1 MIRKNLIKTATVFL
15 AVTMILG
22 AAGCGKKKTKNDVNS
37 TAVTQAT
44 VSAETS
50 SLASKELT
58 KTGLVTFDYT
68 DADGNTVKLE
78 GKAVAG
84 EDGNVSIEVTDAN
97 GNKAVFTGKAKTVD
111 GKLTVSNI
119 KVKEA
124 ATLVKGDGTEIK
136 IAEDSKIEDANESDG
151 NTESDIAASDDM
163 KQEVSDAQEEEKQ
176 IEEAREEVKNTEA
189 ANVAENNG
197 NGGNENTGGNGNDSG
212 NAGNNDNGNNGSNN
226 GSPDNG
232 NGDSGN
238 NGNGNNGND
247 SGNGNNGNDSGN
259 NGSSDNNNGDSGNNG
274 DNGGNVTPTEPT
286 TPERTPTP
294 SEPATPSEPSIY
306 DEIPEGYS
314 HSLVDGPN
322 GPQYAGNSNTVQCRG
337 QDVHQG
343 ADVACPYELE
353 KETVRY
359 AYNNQTDRFEN
370 LTGFYYIPTDD
381 EGSMSDEFY
390 DLTEK
395 FEESHGWAW
404 KTGTMYKIGTF
415 SCGEVWF
422 YGLIPY

>member
-37 TAVTQAT
+37 TAATQAT

-84 EDGNVSIEVTDAN
+84 EDGNATIEVTDAN
-97 GNKAVFTGKAKTVD
+97 GNKAVFIGKAKTVD
-111 GKLTVSNI
+111 GKLTVSDI

-136 IAEDSKIEDANESDG
+136 IAEDSNIEDANESDG
-151 NTESDIAASDDM
+151 NTESDIVASDDM
-163 KQEVSDAQEEEKQ
+163 KQEVSEAQEEEKQ

-197 NGGNENTGGNGNDSG
+197 NGGNENNGGNGNDSG
-212 NAGNNDNGNNGSNN
+212 NAGNNDNDNNGS
-226 GSPDNG
+226 SDNG

-238 NGNGNNGND
+238 NGNDNNGN
-247 SGNGNNGNDSGN
+247 GG
-259 NGSSDNNNGDSGNNG
+259 NNGDSGNNG
-274 DNGGNVTPTEPT
+274 DNGGNITPTEPV
-286 TPERTPTP
+286 TPEPTPTPTP
-294 SEPATPSEPSIY
+294 SEPETPENKPNRGTT
-306 DEIPEGYS
+306 E
-314 HSLVDGPN
+314 GPN
-322 GPQYAGNSNTVQCRG
+322 GPQYSDYWDSQRG

-343 ADVACPYELE
+343 ADVACPYELGVL
-353 KETVRY
+353 TTRY
-359 AYNNQTDRFEN
+359 AFNNRDDKFED
-370 LTGFYYIPTDD
+370 LPVFYYIATDD
-381 EGSMSDEFY
+381 EGSMSDADYALF
-390 DLTEK
+390 EK
-395 FEESHGWAW
+395 YSDELHRGRCS
-404 KTGTMYKIGTF
+404 MYKVGTF
-415 SCGEVWF
+415 SCGEVWVIA
-422 YGLIPY
+422 YIS

>member
-22 AAGCGKKKTKNDVNS
+22 AAGCGKKKIKNDVNS
-37 TAVTQAT
+37 TAATQAT

-84 EDGNVSIEVTDAN
+84 EDGNATIEVTDAN
-97 GNKAVFTGKAKTVD
+97 GNKAVFIGKAKTVD
-111 GKLTVSNI
+111 GKLTVSDI

-136 IAEDSKIEDANESDG
+136 IAEDSNIEDANESDG
-151 NTESDIAASDDM
+151 NTESDIVASDDM
-163 KQEVSDAQEEEKQ
+163 KQEVSEAQEEEKQ

-197 NGGNENTGGNGNDSG
+197 NGGNENNGGNGNDSG
-212 NAGNNDNGNNGSNN
+212 NAGNNDNGNNGGNN
-226 GSPDNG
+226 GSSDNG

-238 NGNGNNGND
+238 NGSGNNGND
-247 SGNGNNGNDSGN
+247 LGN

-274 DNGGNVTPTEPT
+274 NDNNGNGGNNGDSGNNGDNGGNITPTEPV
-286 TPERTPTP
+286 TPEPTPTP
-294 SEPATPSEPSIY
+294 SEPETPENKPNRGTT
-306 DEIPEGYS
+306 E
-314 HSLVDGPN
+314 GPN
-322 GPQYAGNSNTVQCRG
+322 GPQYSDYWDSQRG

-343 ADVACPYELE
+343 ADVACPYELGVL
-353 KETVRY
+353 TTRY
-359 AYNNQTDRFEN
+359 AFNNRTDKFEN
-370 LTGFYYIPTDD
+370 LSCFYYIPTND
-381 EGSMSDEFY
+381 EGDFSDADYELF
-390 DLTEK
+390 EK
-395 FEESHGWAW
+395 YGYELHTAKETS
-404 KTGTMYKIGTF
+404 YKVGTF
-415 SCGEVWF
+415 SCGEVWVLA
-422 YGLIPY
+422 YIQ

>member
-1 MIRKNLIKTATVFL
+1 MIKKNLIRFALTATIIATL
-15 AVTMILG
+15 AAT
-22 AAGCGKKKTKNDVNS
+22 AGCGKKKTKNDVNS

-84 EDGNVSIEVTDAN
+84 EDGNATIEVTDAN

-111 GKLTVSNI
+111 GKLTVSDI

-163 KQEVSDAQEEEKQ
+163 KHEVSEAQEEEKQ

-189 ANVAENNG
+189 PNVAANNG
-197 NGGNENTGGNGNDSG
+197 NGGNGNDNA
-212 NAGNNDNGNNGSNN
+212 NAGNNDNDNNSGNNGS
-226 GSPDNG
+226 SDNG
-232 NGDSGN
+232 NGS
-238 NGNGNNGND
+238 GNGNNGND

-274 DNGGNVTPTEPT
+274 DNGGNVTPTEPV
-286 TPERTPTP
+286 TPEPTPTP
-294 SEPATPSEPSIY
+294 SEPATPGELTEEEKNPY
-306 DEIPEGYS
+306 THPENWGT
-314 HSLVDGPN
+314 VDGPN
-322 GPQYAGNSNTVQCRG
+322 GPQYSENSWGYYVRG

-390 DLTEK
+390 ELTEK

>member
-37 TAVTQAT
+37 TAATQAT

-84 EDGNVSIEVTDAN
+84 EDGNATIEVTDAN
-97 GNKAVFTGKAKTVD
+97 GNKAVFIGKAKTVD
-111 GKLTVSNI
+111 GKLTVSDI

-151 NTESDIAASDDM
+151 NTESDIVASDDM
-163 KQEVSDAQEEEKQ
+163 KQEVSEAQEEEKQ

-197 NGGNENTGGNGNDSG
+197 NGGNENNGGNGNDSG
-212 NAGNNDNGNNGSNN
+212 NAGNNDNDNNGGNNGS
-226 GSPDNG
+226 SDNG

-238 NGNGNNGND
+238 NG
-247 SGNGNNGNDSGN
+247 SGNNGNDSGN

-274 DNGGNVTPTEPT
+274 NDNNGNGGNITPTEPA
-286 TPERTPTP
+286 TPEPTPTP
-294 SEPATPSEPSIY
+294 SEPATPENKPNRGTT
-306 DEIPEGYS
+306 E
-314 HSLVDGPN
+314 GPN
-322 GPQYAGNSNTVQCRG
+322 GPQYSDYWDSQRG

-343 ADVACPYELE
+343 ADVACPYELGVL
-353 KETVRY
+353 TTRY
-359 AYNNQTDRFEN
+359 AFNNGTDKFED
-370 LTGFYYIPTDD
+370 LPVFYYIATNDDGDFTDAD
-381 EGSMSDEFY
+381 YELF
-390 DLTEK
+390 EK
-395 FEESHGWAW
+395 YGYELNRFDN
-404 KTGTMYKIGTF
+404 TCYKVGTF
-415 SCGEVWF
+415 SCGEVWVLA
-422 YGLIPY
+422 YIQ

>member
-37 TAVTQAT
+37 TAATQAT

-84 EDGNVSIEVTDAN
+84 EDGNATIEVTDAN

-111 GKLTVSNI
+111 GKLTVSDI

-136 IAEDSKIEDANESDG
+136 IAEDSKIKDANESDG

-163 KQEVSDAQEEEKQ
+163 KKEVSDAQEEEKQ

-197 NGGNENTGGNGNDSG
+197 NGGNENNGGNGNDSG
-212 NAGNNDNGNNGSNN
+212 NAGNSDNDNNG
-226 GSPDNG
+226 
-232 NGDSGN
+232 
-238 NGNGNNGND
+238 
-247 SGNGNNGNDSGN
+247 GN
-259 NGSSDNNNGDSGNNG
+259 NGSSDNGNGDSGNNG
-274 DNGGNVTPTEPT
+274 DNGGNVTPTEPA
-286 TPERTPTP
+286 TPEPTPTP
-294 SEPATPSEPSIY
+294 SEPATPGGLTEEEKNPY
-306 DEIPEGYS
+306 THPENWGT
-314 HSLVDGPN
+314 VDGPN
-322 GPQYAGNSNTVQCRG
+322 GPQYSENSWGYYVRG

-343 ADVACPYELE
+343 ADVACPYQLGVL
-353 KETVRY
+353 TTRY
-359 AYNNQTDRFEN
+359 AFNNGTDKFED
-370 LTGFYYIPTDD
+370 LPVFYYIATNDDGDFTDAD
-381 EGSMSDEFY
+381 YELF
-390 DLTEK
+390 EK
-395 FEESHGWAW
+395 YGYELNRFDN
-404 KTGTMYKIGTF
+404 TCYKVGTF
-415 SCGEVWF
+415 SCGEVWVLA
-422 YGLIPY
+422 YLP

>member
-37 TAVTQAT
+37 TVATQAT

-68 DADGNTVKLE
+68 DVDGNTVKLE

-84 EDGNVSIEVTDAN
+84 EDGNATIEVTDAN

-111 GKLTVSNI
+111 GKLTVSDI

-124 ATLVKGDGTEIK
+124 ATLVKGDGTGIK
-136 IAEDSKIEDANESDG
+136 IAADSKIEDANESDG

-189 ANVAENNG
+189 ANVAENNR
-197 NGGNENTGGNGNDSG
+197 NGGNENNGGNGNDSG
-212 NAGNNDNGNNGSNN
+212 NAGNNDNDNNGGNNGS
-226 GSPDNG
+226 SDNG

-238 NGNGNNGND
+238 NGSGNNGND

-274 DNGGNVTPTEPT
+274 DNSGNVTPTEPV
-286 TPERTPTP
+286 TPEPTPTP
-294 SEPATPSEPSIY
+294 SEPATPGGLTEEEKNPY
-306 DEIPEGYS
+306 THPENWGT
-314 HSLVDGPN
+314 VDGPN
-322 GPQYAGNSNTVQCRG
+322 GPQYSENSWGYYVRG

-343 ADVACPYELE
+343 ADVACPYELGVL
-353 KETVRY
+353 TTRY
-359 AYNNQTDRFEN
+359 AFNNGTDKFED
-370 LTGFYYIPTDD
+370 LPVFYYIATNDDGDFTDAD
-381 EGSMSDEFY
+381 YELF
-390 DLTEK
+390 EK
-395 FEESHGWAW
+395 YGYELNRFDN
-404 KTGTMYKIGTF
+404 TCYKVGTF
-415 SCGEVWF
+415 SCGEVWVLA
-422 YGLIPY
+422 YIQ

>member
-37 TAVTQAT
+37 TAATQAT

-84 EDGNVSIEVTDAN
+84 EDGNATIEVTDAN
-97 GNKAVFTGKAKTVD
+97 GNKAVFIGKAKTVD
-111 GKLTVSNI
+111 GKLTVSDI

-136 IAEDSKIEDANESDG
+136 IAADSKIEDANESDG
-151 NTESDIAASDDM
+151 NTESDIVASDDM
-163 KQEVSDAQEEEKQ
+163 KQEVSEAQEEEKQ

-197 NGGNENTGGNGNDSG
+197 NGGNENNGGNGNDSG
-212 NAGNNDNGNNGSNN
+212 NAGNNDNGNNGGNN
-226 GSPDNG
+226 GSSDNG

-238 NGNGNNGND
+238 NGNDNNGN
-247 SGNGNNGNDSGN
+247 
-259 NGSSDNNNGDSGNNG
+259 
-274 DNGGNVTPTEPT
+274 GGNITPTEPV
-286 TPERTPTP
+286 TPEPTPTP
-294 SEPATPSEPSIY
+294 SEPATPGGLTEEEKNPY
-306 DEIPEGYS
+306 THPENWGT
-314 HSLVDGPN
+314 VDGPN
-322 GPQYAGNSNTVQCRG
+322 GPQYSENSWGYYVRG

-343 ADVACPYELE
+343 ADVACPYELGVL
-353 KETVRY
+353 TTRY
-359 AYNNQTDRFEN
+359 AFNNGTDKFED
-370 LTGFYYIPTDD
+370 LPVFYYIATDD
-381 EGSMSDEFY
+381 EGSMSDEMDAFCEEKAYELQRADNTFY
-390 DLTEK
+390 K
-395 FEESHGWAW
+395 V
-404 KTGTMYKIGTF
+404 GTF
-415 SCGEVWF
+415 SCGEVWVF
-422 YGLIPY
+422 AYLP

>member
-37 TAVTQAT
+37 TAATQAT

-58 KTGLVTFDYT
+58 KTSLVAFDYT

-84 EDGNVSIEVTDAN
+84 EDGNATIEVTDAN

-111 GKLTVSNI
+111 GKLTVSDI

-197 NGGNENTGGNGNDSG
+197 NGGNENNGGNGNDSG
-212 NAGNNDNGNNGSNN
+212 NAGNNDNDNNGGNNGS
-226 GSPDNG
+226 SDNG

-238 NGNGNNGND
+238 N
-247 SGNGNNGNDSGN
+247 GNGNNGNDSGN

-274 DNGGNVTPTEPT
+274 SGNNGNGGNITPTEPV
-286 TPERTPTP
+286 TPEPTPTP
-294 SEPATPSEPSIY
+294 SEPETPGGLTEEEKNPY
-306 DEIPEGYS
+306 THPENWGT
-314 HSLVDGPN
+314 VDGPN
-322 GPQYAGNSNTVQCRG
+322 GPQYSENSWGYYVRG

-343 ADVACPYELE
+343 ADVACPYSLGVLTTRYAFNNRTDKFEDLQCFYFIPTNDEGDFSDADYELFEKYSDELE
-353 KETVRY
+353 TAKET
-359 AYNNQTDRFEN
+359 
-370 LTGFYYIPTDD
+370 
-381 EGSMSDEFY
+381 S
-390 DLTEK
+390 
-395 FEESHGWAW
+395 
-404 KTGTMYKIGTF
+404 YKVGTF
-415 SCGEVWF
+415 SCGDVWVLA
-422 YGLIPY
+422 YIPE

>member
-37 TAVTQAT
+37 TAATQAT

-68 DADGNTVKLE
+68 DVDGNTVKLE

-84 EDGNVSIEVTDAN
+84 EDGNATIEVTDAN

-111 GKLTVSNI
+111 GKLTVSDI

-151 NTESDIAASDDM
+151 NTESDIVASDDM
-163 KQEVSDAQEEEKQ
+163 KQEVSEAQEEEKQ

-189 ANVAENNG
+189 ANVATNNG
-197 NGGNENTGGNGNDSG
+197 NGGNENNGGNGNDSG
-212 NAGNNDNGNNGSNN
+212 NAGNNDNDNNGGNNGS
-226 GSPDNG
+226 SDNG

-238 NGNGNNGND
+238 NGSGNNGND

-274 DNGGNVTPTEPT
+274 DNSGNVTPTEPV
-286 TPERTPTP
+286 TPEPTPTP
-294 SEPATPSEPSIY
+294 SEPATPGGLTEEEKNPY
-306 DEIPEGYS
+306 THPENWGT
-314 HSLVDGPN
+314 VDGPN
-322 GPQYAGNSNTVQCRG
+322 GPQYSENSWGYYVRG

-343 ADVACPYELE
+343 ADVACPYELGVL
-353 KETVRY
+353 TTRY
-359 AYNNQTDRFEN
+359 AFNNGTDKFED
-370 LTGFYYIPTDD
+370 LPVFYYIATDD
-381 EGSMSDEFY
+381 EGSMSDEMDAFCEEKAYELQRADNTFY
-390 DLTEK
+390 K
-395 FEESHGWAW
+395 V
-404 KTGTMYKIGTF
+404 GTF
-415 SCGEVWF
+415 SCGEVWVF
-422 YGLIPY
+422 AYLP

>member
-37 TAVTQAT
+37 TAATQAT

-84 EDGNVSIEVTDAN
+84 EDGNATIEVTDAN
-97 GNKAVFTGKAKTVD
+97 GNKAVFIGKAKTVD
-111 GKLTVSNI
+111 GKLTVSDI

-136 IAEDSKIEDANESDG
+136 IAEDSNIEDANESDG
-151 NTESDIAASDDM
+151 NTESDIVASDDM
-163 KQEVSDAQEEEKQ
+163 KQEVSEAQEEEKQ

-197 NGGNENTGGNGNDSG
+197 NGGNENNGGNGNDSG
-212 NAGNNDNGNNGSNN
+212 NAGNNDNDNNGS
-226 GSPDNG
+226 SDNG

-238 NGNGNNGND
+238 NG
-247 SGNGNNGNDSGN
+247 SGNNGNDSGN

-274 DNGGNVTPTEPT
+274 NDNNGNGGNNGDSGNNGDNGGNITPTEPV
-286 TPERTPTP
+286 TPEPTPTPTP
-294 SEPATPSEPSIY
+294 SEPETPENKPNRGTT
-306 DEIPEGYS
+306 E
-314 HSLVDGPN
+314 GPN
-322 GPQYAGNSNTVQCRG
+322 GPQYSDYWDSQRG

-343 ADVACPYELE
+343 ADVACPYELGVL
-353 KETVRY
+353 TTRY
-359 AYNNQTDRFEN
+359 AFNNRDDKFED
-370 LTGFYYIPTDD
+370 LPVFYYIATDD
-381 EGSMSDEFY
+381 EGSMSDADYALF
-390 DLTEK
+390 EK
-395 FEESHGWAW
+395 YSDELHRGRCS
-404 KTGTMYKIGTF
+404 MYKVGIF
-415 SCGEVWF
+415 SCGEVWVIA
-422 YGLIPY
+422 YIS

>member
-37 TAVTQAT
+37 TAATQAT
-44 VSAETS
+44 VSAETI

-84 EDGNVSIEVTDAN
+84 EDGNATIEVTDAN
-97 GNKAVFTGKAKTVD
+97 GNKAVFIGKAKTVD
-111 GKLTVSNI
+111 GKLTVSDI

-136 IAEDSKIEDANESDG
+136 IAADSKIEDANESDG
-151 NTESDIAASDDM
+151 NTESDIVASDDM
-163 KQEVSDAQEEEKQ
+163 KQEVSEAQEEEKQ

-197 NGGNENTGGNGNDSG
+197 NGGNENNGGNGNDSG
-212 NAGNNDNGNNGSNN
+212 NAGNNDNGNNGGNN
-226 GSPDNG
+226 GSSDNG

-238 NGNGNNGND
+238 NG
-247 SGNGNNGNDSGN
+247 SGNNGNDSGN

-274 DNGGNVTPTEPT
+274 NDNNGNGGNITPTEPV
-286 TPERTPTP
+286 TPEPTPTP
-294 SEPATPSEPSIY
+294 SEPATPGELTEEEKNPY
-306 DEIPEGYS
+306 THPENWGT
-314 HSLVDGPN
+314 VDGPN
-322 GPQYAGNSNTVQCRG
+322 GPQYSENSWGYYVRG

-343 ADVACPYELE
+343 ADVACPYELGVL
-353 KETVRY
+353 TTRY
-359 AYNNQTDRFEN
+359 AFNNRDDKFED
-370 LTGFYYIPTDD
+370 LPVFYYIATDD
-381 EGSMSDEFY
+381 EGSMSDADYALF
-390 DLTEK
+390 EK
-395 FEESHGWAW
+395 YSDELHRGRCS
-404 KTGTMYKIGTF
+404 MYKVGTF
-415 SCGEVWF
+415 SCGEVWVIA
-422 YGLIPY
+422 YIS